1 MQFINEQYKVVEA
14 KSYDEYGTTYIV
26 EDIQRNN
33 LLKHLRTI
41 NLQNETRDFINY
53 MKNNFYDYSKYYHP
67 YLIDF
72 YFF

>member
-72 YFF
+72 IF